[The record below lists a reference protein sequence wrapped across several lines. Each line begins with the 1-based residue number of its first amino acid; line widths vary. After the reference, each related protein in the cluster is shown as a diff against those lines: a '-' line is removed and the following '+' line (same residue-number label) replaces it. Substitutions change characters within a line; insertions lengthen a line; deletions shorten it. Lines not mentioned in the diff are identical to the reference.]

1 MTENTTTEMLA
12 MRQTVFGELEKNW
25 GWLMAFGIASILLG
39 TLGLG
44 MTYYLTKATAV
55 FIGALLIVGGVLQLL
70 DAMKCRGWKGIA
82 WHVLIAL
89 LYVAAGLVTVI
100 HPQIAAVSLTLVLA
114 CILVA
119 VGVLRT
125 IMAFQLKPAKGWYW
139 PLISGLISLALGGM
153 IISEW
158 PQSGLWIIGLFI
170 AIELIFNGWS
180 YLFVAL
186 AARAAGKQRSA
197 SGAIDA

>member
-1 MTENTTTEMLA
+1 MTETTTNDTLA
-12 MRQTVFGELEKNW
+12 MRQPLFGELEKNW
-25 GWLMAFGIASILLG
+25 GWLMAFGVASILLG

-44 MTYYLTKATAV
+44 MAYYLTTATAV

-70 DAMKCRGWKGIA
+70 DAIKCRGWKGIA

-119 VGVLRT
+119 VGVLRA

-139 PLISGLISLALGGM
+139 PLISGLISMALGGM
-153 IISEW
+153 IIAQW
-158 PQSGLWIIGLFI
+158 PQSGLWIIGLFV

-186 AARAAGKQRSA
+186 AARAAGKQRKA
-197 SGAIDA
+197 AEAINA